1 MFDSFLLDFN
11 QCYSMEEKL
20 KEEKIKITPQRRE
33 IIRRLEELEK
43 THPSFNQIYQ
53 SIKETQP
60 NVSRSTVHDN
70 LKLLVERGIIRSFNY
85 KGETRYEMSQDP
97 HVNLAEFNKNI
108 TDIKNEKINKMLDEI
123 VHILNEEEGIEIK
136 SLLVLVEK

>member
-1 MFDSFLLDFN
+1 
-11 QCYSMEEKL
+11 MEEKL

-53 SIKETQP
+53 SIKETHP

-70 LKLLVERGIIRSFNY
+70 LKLLVKRGIIRSFNY
-85 KGETRYEMSQDP
+85 KGETRYEMSQEP